1 MFIVCA
7 LVLYKN
13 ISQKQ
18 NEAQLSTNLD
28 VYQNFWEPKK
38 EF

>member
-1 MFIVCA
+1 MFIVYA

-18 NEAQLSTNLD
+18 NEAQLSTNFD
-28 VYQNFWEPKK
+28 VYQNF
-38 EF
+38 